1 MKRIFLLIIVTVLVF
16 SFTGCG
22 LDPTNTDE
30 SNGRT
35 IYTSFYPMYFLASEI
50 AGDKAKV
57 ISLVPAGVEPHDWEP
72 KPRTVAEL
80 QEADMFIYNG
90 AGMETWVDNV
100 MPTLQKS
107 GIRIVEASKGIELLS
122 NNEKNEAKLIYDP
135 HVWVSP
141 AKYKQEAENIFK
153 ELSTLDAANK
163 DYYRANYEKLAK
175 ELDELDH
182 DYRQAAAGFK
192 NKVFIVSHAA
202 FGYLAAEYGLT
213 QYAIRGVTPQSEP
226 SPAKLAE
233 LTEICRENNI
243 KYIFFESLVS
253 PKLSQTLAS
262 EVGAEVLVLNTG
274 QGISEEE
281 IKQGENYITIMYDNL
296 ENLEKALR

>member
-1 MKRIFLLIIVTVLVF
+1 MKKIFLLIIIIVLVVSF
-16 SFTGCG
+16 SGCG
-22 LDPTNTDE
+22 REPENVAE
-30 SNGRT
+30 SNEMT

-80 QEADMFIYNG
+80 QKSEMFIYNG
-90 AGMETWVDNV
+90 AGMETWVEGIL
-100 MPTLQKS
+100 PTLQKT
-107 GIRIVEASKGIELLS
+107 GIRIVDASKGIELLS
-122 NNEKNEAKLIYDP
+122 NNEKNETNLIYDP

-141 AKYKQEAENIFK
+141 AKYKQQAENIF
-153 ELSTLDAANK
+153 EEISTLDAANK

-175 ELDELDH
+175 ELDKLDS

-192 NKVFIVSHAA
+192 SKVFIVSHSA

-213 QYAIRGVTPQSEP
+213 QLAIRGVSPEAEP

-233 LTEICRENNI
+233 LTEICRKNNI
-243 KYIFFESLVS
+243 KYIFFESLIS
-253 PKLSQTLAS
+253 PKLSQTLAD
-262 EVGAEVLVLNTG
+262 EVGAEVLVLNDG
-274 QGISEEE
+274 QGISEED
-281 IKQGENYITIMYDNL
+281 IKQGKNYITIMYDNL